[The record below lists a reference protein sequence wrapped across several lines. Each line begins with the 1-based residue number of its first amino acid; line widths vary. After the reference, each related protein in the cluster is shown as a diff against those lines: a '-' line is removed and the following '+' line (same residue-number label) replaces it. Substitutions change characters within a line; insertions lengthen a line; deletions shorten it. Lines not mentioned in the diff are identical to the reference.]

1 MALQR
6 VSEGG
11 KLPRSE
17 VSGEKEDAFAASVGA
32 VEVFKF
38 VIDDDAGDVLTGVT
52 REEADFGEL
61 ASERNEFAAKQAAAL
76 ALRHF
81 REGESQVAQADAS
94 QASMNRVDGSAECD
108 PNGAG

>member
-11 KLPRSE
+11 EFPGSE

-32 VEVFKF
+32 LEVFKS
-38 VIDDDAGDVLTGVT
+38 VIDDNAGDVFTGVT

-61 ASERNEFAAKQAAAL
+61 ASEGDEFAAKQAAAL

-81 REGESQVAQADAS
+81 REG
-94 QASMNRVDGSAECD
+94 
-108 PNGAG
+108 